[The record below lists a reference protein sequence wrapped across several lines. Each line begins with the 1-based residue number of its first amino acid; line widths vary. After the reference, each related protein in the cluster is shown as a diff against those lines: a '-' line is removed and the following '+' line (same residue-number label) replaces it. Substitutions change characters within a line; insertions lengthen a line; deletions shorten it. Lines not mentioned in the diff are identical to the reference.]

1 MRNALVPERTRK
13 GCLLPWMCEE
23 VSGVSGATAAK
34 AWKMPAFCK
43 SQRQLCRGTL
53 GWGCSMSAAAVVLT
67 DLWASSAAGS
77 APAKIAVKRAE
88 PAAIS
93 PELAFYRKY
102 TEGMLRRYMNMS
114 MESGRVPSLLGKEM
128 FRGRVTNYRVQSFED
143 VVIFVHDVGKC
154 LRKLSTFQQLLIER
168 IALQQYTQG
177 EAAAMLGLS
186 LRTVVRRY
194 GRTLDELT
202 AIFLANGLLE
212 PMSACQERKE
222 SV

>member
-1 MRNALVPERTRK
+1 
-13 GCLLPWMCEE
+13 
-23 VSGVSGATAAK
+23 
-34 AWKMPAFCK
+34 
-43 SQRQLCRGTL
+43 
-53 GWGCSMSAAAVVLT
+53 MSAAAAVLT

-77 APAKIAVKRAE
+77 ASPRIAAKRVDR
-88 PAAIS
+88 AAIT

-102 TEGMLRRYMNMS
+102 TEAMLRRYMTMS

-154 LRKLSTFQQLLIER
+154 LRKLSTFQQLLVER

-177 EAAAMLGLS
+177 EAAALLGLS

-194 GRTLDELT
+194 GRALDELT
-202 AIFLANGLLE
+202 SIFLENGLLE
-212 PMSACQERKE
+212 PMAACQERK
-222 SV
+222 VCV

>member
-1 MRNALVPERTRK
+1 
-13 GCLLPWMCEE
+13 
-23 VSGVSGATAAK
+23 
-34 AWKMPAFCK
+34 
-43 SQRQLCRGTL
+43 
-53 GWGCSMSAAAVVLT
+53 
-67 DLWASSAAGS
+67 
-77 APAKIAVKRAE
+77 
-88 PAAIS
+88 
-93 PELAFYRKY
+93 
-102 TEGMLRRYMNMS
+102 MNMS

-128 FRGRVTNYRVQSFED
+128 FRGRVTNYRVHSFED

-177 EAAAMLGLS
+177 EAAALLGLS

-212 PMSACQERKE
+212 PMSACQEQKE